1 MNNKFDNNTSEKNQ
15 PIWENLKK
23 LKKQLLTAFSDNKFD
38 NETLIELEDVLIMA
52 DTGPKAAKEII
63 SDLSEQ
69 VSEDSS
75 ENSKSA
81 RLHLANI
88 INQRLNRLCPN
99 EPISIKKN
107 RLTVF
112 LLVGVNGSG
121 KTTTIGKLAHHFKN
135 NGSKVALAAC
145 DTFRAA
151 TKDQLN
157 IWGEENGVTVF
168 SSERSDPSSVA
179 FEAVTNSIEQN
190 IDILLVDT
198 AGRLP
203 SKKNLIEELKKL
215 NRVLTKALSESP
227 LYKWIILDSNTGQNA
242 LNQISQFREAL
253 DINGLILTK
262 FDGINKAG
270 FLLTLSDLDNLPVM
284 FVGTGE
290 SIEDLSAFDA
300 KKVGNNILGIAD

>member
-23 LKKQLLTAFSDNKFD
+23 LKKQLLAAFSDNKFD
-38 NETLIELEDVLIMA
+38 NETLIELEDALIMA

-63 SDLSEQ
+63 SNLSEQ
-69 VSEDSS
+69 VSEDSY
-75 ENSKSA
+75 ENSKKA
-81 RLHLANI
+81 RLLLANI

-99 EPISIKKN
+99 ESIPIKKN
-107 RLTVF
+107 GLTVF

-121 KTTTIGKLAHHFKN
+121 KTTTIGKLAHHFKK

-151 TKDQLN
+151 AKDQLN
-157 IWGEENGVTVF
+157 MWGKKNDVTVF
-168 SSERSDPSSVA
+168 SSERNDPSSVA
-179 FEAVTNSIEQN
+179 FEAVTNSIKQN

-203 SKKNLIEELKKL
+203 SKNNLIEELKKL

-227 LYKWIILDSNTGQNA
+227 LYKWIIIDSNTGQNA
-242 LNQISQFREAL
+242 LNQISQFRGAI

-270 FLLTLSDLDNLPVM
+270 FLLALSDLEDLPVV

-290 SIEDLSAFDA
+290 SIEDLSVFDA

>member
-38 NETLIELEDVLIMA
+38 DETLIELEDVLIMA

-63 SDLSEQ
+63 ANLSEQ
-69 VSEDSS
+69 VSEDSY

-81 RLHLANI
+81 RLHLADI
-88 INQRLNRLCPN
+88 INKRLNRLCPN
-99 EPISIKKN
+99 ESISITKN
-107 RLTVF
+107 KLTVF

-151 TKDQLN
+151 AKDQLN

-203 SKKNLIEELKKL
+203 SKKNLIEWNYEFNEKKNNNSYLKDFNKMILKSFYLKKIFRDYNKKGIGSDQFKNNVRDPKTWGDGKNNKKKFL
-215 NRVLTKALSESP
+215 ESAEGRIYIKELSKIKKMLKEK
-227 LYKWIILDSNTGQNA
+227 YK
-242 LNQISQFREAL
+242 
-253 DINGLILTK
+253 
-262 FDGINKAG
+262 
-270 FLLTLSDLDNLPVM
+270 
-284 FVGTGE
+284 
-290 SIEDLSAFDA
+290 
-300 KKVGNNILGIAD
+300 

>member
-23 LKKQLLTAFSDNKFD
+23 LKKQLLAAFSDNKFD
-38 NETLIELEDVLIMA
+38 NETLIELEDALIMA

-63 SDLSEQ
+63 SNLSEQ
-69 VSEDSS
+69 VSEDSY
-75 ENSKSA
+75 ENSKKA
-81 RLHLANI
+81 RLLLANI

-99 EPISIKKN
+99 ESIPIKKN
-107 RLTVF
+107 GLTVF

-121 KTTTIGKLAHHFKN
+121 KTTTIGKLAHHFKK

-151 TKDQLN
+151 AKDQLN
-157 IWGEENGVTVF
+157 MWGKKNDVSVF
-168 SSERSDPSSVA
+168 SSERNDPSSVA
-179 FEAVTNSIEQN
+179 FEAVTNSIKQN

-242 LNQISQFREAL
+242 LNQISQFHEAL

-270 FLLTLSDLDNLPVM
+270 FLLALSDLDNLPVM

>member
-1 MNNKFDNNTSEKNQ
+1 MNNKFDISTSEKNQ
-15 PIWENLKK
+15 PIWKNLKK
-23 LKKQLLTAFSDNKFD
+23 LKKQLLTAFTDKKLD
-38 NETLIELEDVLIMA
+38 EETLIELEDVLIMA
-52 DTGPKAAKEII
+52 DTGPKVAKEII
-63 SDLSEQ
+63 SNLSEQ
-69 VSEDSS
+69 VSKD
-75 ENSKSA
+75 SKSA
-81 RLHLANI
+81 RLHLASI

-99 EPISIKKN
+99 ESISIKRN
-107 RLTVF
+107 ELTVF

-121 KTTTIGKLAHHFKN
+121 KTTTIGKLAHHFKK
-135 NGSKVALAAC
+135 NGSNVALAAC

-151 TKDQLN
+151 AKDQLN
-157 IWGEENGVTVF
+157 IWGKENDVTVF
-168 SSERSDPSSVA
+168 SSQHNDPSSVA
-179 FEAVTNSIEQN
+179 FEAVTNSIKQN

-270 FLLTLSDLDNLPVM
+270 FLLALSDLDNLPVM

>member
-23 LKKQLLTAFSDNKFD
+23 LKKQLLTAFSDDKFD

-63 SDLSEQ
+63 SNLSKQ
-69 VSEDSS
+69 VS

-99 EPISIKKN
+99 EPILIKKN
-107 RLTVF
+107 QLTVF

-121 KTTTIGKLAHHFKN
+121 KTTTIGKLAHYFKK

-151 TKDQLN
+151 AKDQLN
-157 IWGEENGVTVF
+157 VWGEENCVTVF
-168 SSERSDPSSVA
+168 STEGNDPSSVA
-179 FEAVTNSIEQN
+179 FEAVTSSIKQN

-227 LYKWIILDSNTGQNA
+227 LYNWLILDSNTGQNA

-253 DINGLILTK
+253 NINGLILTK

-270 FLLTLSDLDNLPVM
+270 FLLALSDLDNLPVM

-290 SIEDLSAFDA
+290 SIEDLSMFDA